1 MKKLFLALMLVLG
14 FGLNVFASNNTPESV
29 ILGFAAAMQNGD
41 IEKAKSYLDKK
52 SFIKPKNIM
61 KPQLG
66 TKDTLEREINLFNS
80 FLLYTDSE
88 NGNAHNPKDWTIKV
102 EKNTNGHNNYELYLI
117 NSQLKQRW
125 TSNTGINY
133 SSSKSFEVI
142 KVGKEWKI
150 AGWI

>member
-14 FGLNVFASNNTPESV
+14 FGLNVYASNNTPDSV

-66 TKDTLEREINLFNS
+66 TKDTLEREINLFFQLIYLY
-80 FLLYTDSE
+80 FLAAVS
-88 NGNAHNPKDWTIKV
+88 
-102 EKNTNGHNNYELYLI
+102 
-117 NSQLKQRW
+117 
-125 TSNTGINY
+125 
-133 SSSKSFEVI
+133 
-142 KVGKEWKI
+142 
-150 AGWI
+150 

>member
-1 MKKLFLALMLVLG
+1 MKKIVIAIMLVFG
-14 FGLNVFASNNTPESV
+14 FGLNVYAGDTPESV
-29 ILGFAAAMQNGD
+29 ILSFANAMQNGD

-66 TKDTLEREINLFNS
+66 TRDTLEREINLFNS

-102 EKNTNGHNNYELYLI
+102 EKSTNGNNNYSLYLI
-117 NSQLKQRW
+117 NSKLEQRW
-125 TSNTGINY
+125 TSNSGINY
-133 SSSKSFEVI
+133 ASSKSFEVI

>member
-1 MKKLFLALMLVLG
+1 MNEIEFYIEKL
-14 FGLNVFASNNTPESV
+14 LNYFNVYASNNTPESV

-117 NSQLKQRW
+117 NSQLKKYRYVLDKP
-125 TSNTGINY
+125 ILLM
-133 SSSKSFEVI
+133 
-142 KVGKEWKI
+142 
-150 AGWI
+150 